1 MMVLTPASIRYGGHR
16 RHRNG
21 RPIRAPPTSRRVS
34 TRRYVPSSTV
44 LVEGGG
50 VGERNGYGSRRGSTV
65 RSGSAPGSPPIL
77 RSGDEDAPPTAG
89 VPDDVPRDAVSPD
102 GPGSG
107 AEPDTATTTTV
118 VSTPAA
124 NARPNEPNL
133 DQRETMTDIHVMLVS
148 LERSSHAWTI
158 VTSVA

>member
-21 RPIRAPPTSRRVS
+21 RPIRAPPTSRRVR

-50 VGERNGYGSRRGSTV
+50 VGDRNGYGSSRGSTV
-65 RSGSAPGSPPIL
+65 RSGSAPGAPPIL
-77 RSGDEDAPPTAG
+77 SSADGDAPETTG
-89 VPDDVPRDAVSPD
+89 LPDDAARDAAWPD

-107 AEPDTATTTTV
+107 
-118 VSTPAA
+118 S
-124 NARPNEPNL
+124 
-133 DQRETMTDIHVMLVS
+133 
-148 LERSSHAWTI
+148 ERA
-158 VTSVA
+158 